1 MIRLAKRTAAILG
14 GLLLA
19 LMTVLAA
26 ILGWMR
32 MEDPILAAHHVV
44 PSFTLAERTD
54 APEHRDGELR
64 IQSDIVLT
72 APGEAPIRF
81 AVSLPK
87 DVAGEPMPVQVVVG
101 GLRAGKENI
110 QRLPSPVGR
119 NAIIAFEYPERDAIN
134 DKKANTL
141 SRILAIRKGAVITP
155 GQLVAILRWTAEQPW
170 ADPSRVSL
178 LGYSLGAVF
187 VPAALETAKANNI
200 DSGVTILAFGGA
212 DVGAIVPQALKIK
225 SPSLR
230 WIVGVLADCVLHS
243 VEPRY
248 FLPLMET
255 KTLIINAEADELIP
269 PASTRLMTE
278 LTPPPKWVIT
288 MPGDHINPRDQA
300 VLTHVV
306 NVSRDWLI
314 ARGAA
319 NDPR

>member
-1 MIRLAKRTAAILG
+1 MIRFAKRAVLILG
-14 GLLLA
+14 GLVLA
-19 LMTVLAA
+19 LIIVLAA

-32 MEDPILAAHHVV
+32 LEDPILTAHQTL
-44 PSFTLAERTD
+44 PTFTLAERTD
-54 APEHRDGELR
+54 APEHREGERR

-72 APGEAPIRF
+72 APGEEPVRF
-81 AVSLPK
+81 AVSLPEGAA
-87 DVAGEPMPVQVVVG
+87 DEPMPVQIVVG

-110 QRLPSPVGR
+110 RRLPSPVGR
-119 NAIIAFEYPERDAIN
+119 NVVIAFEYPERDAVN
-134 DKKANTL
+134 DKKASTL
-141 SRILAIRKGAVITP
+141 SRILAIRKGAVVTP
-155 GQLVAILRWTAEQPW
+155 RQLVAILQWTAQQPW
-170 ADPSRVSL
+170 ADSGRVSL
-178 LGYSLGAVF
+178 LGYSLGALF
-187 VPAALETAKANNI
+187 VPAALETAKANRI
-200 DSGVTILAFGGA
+200 ASGVTILAFGGA

-255 KTLIINAEADELIP
+255 RTLIINAEADELIP
-269 PASTRLMTE
+269 PASTRLMTQ
-278 LTPPPKWVIT
+278 LTPPPKWVVT

-300 VLTHVV
+300 ILTHVV

-314 ARGAA
+314 AQGAA